1 MQKLSQKKA
10 TSITLNVAEVKEA
23 HDIKLSTPKATSL
36 NVESKSVG
44 GTKITA
50 VNATDLDKLQNLNVV
65 TDGKFDIATAATLK
79 GISTINLSGENAKS
93 QVDLS
98 AVALGDAA
106 AAQGIVLNASGL
118 KGGLSTK
125 SISTKGSININ
136 LNAMSGDAKLG
147 VANSITDNLSINVNG
162 VEGKFE
168 TQALK
173 AAASTTVSLT
183 NIKGASTIAS
193 LNGATTSLSI
203 ENTGDVTISNVSSAL
218 EGDFSINANNA
229 NGLKTGV
236 ITANKGVISIN
247 ANGVSAITVG
257 NLSAKSSIT
266 LNAGD
271 ASTSVKAGDIAADSV
286 NVDLSKVL
294 GTTTVGKIISDNI
307 IYKASELSA
316 DTASKIALASK
327 GNIQNFKAE
336 VTGSLGDDKIELTT
350 AATTSSVTLS
360 GDLGVGNDTV
370 DINKD
375 SAVDALKTVNLSGLT
390 NYATSTTKLKAAA
403 NDTLTFNG
411 GSGNDSVEVSGT
423 GIVSLKVI
431 GDFGGGNLDKL
442 TLGTNAT
449 AITGAD
455 SAVTIDITKVTNV
468 DSTEINFT
476 NGATDM
482 SSKALTI
489 KGSESNDQVTLKL
502 ATNTTKVKVDGDLG
516 DGNDTFVFN
525 IGAAT
530 ATNITDIDL
539 IGLKGVE
546 VGLNGGNAA
555 TAFDFSGYTGLT
567 TFNATTGADN
577 IKLGKLTESAV
588 VNLGSG
594 DDKIETGAFT
604 ATKTLKIA
612 GGEGNDTF
620 DIKASVIVTV
630 ATPEFVEITDF
641 SAGDK
646 ITFGDAIA
654 YSSQGAKTGDS
665 LKAVAE
671 AILGTSDV
679 ANTVYGFTYNNDT
692 YLLYNA
698 ADSTATLTTSDLIVK
713 LSGTT
718 VDLDSLTTSTN
729 DIVFAS

>member
-1 MQKLSQKKA
+1 
-10 TSITLNVAEVKEA
+10 
-23 HDIKLSTPKATSL
+23 
-36 NVESKSVG
+36 
-44 GTKITA
+44 
-50 VNATDLDKLQNLNVV
+50 
-65 TDGKFDIATAATLK
+65 
-79 GISTINLSGENAKS
+79 
-93 QVDLS
+93 
-98 AVALGDAA
+98 
-106 AAQGIVLNASGL
+106 
-118 KGGLSTK
+118 
-125 SISTKGSININ
+125 
-136 LNAMSGDAKLG
+136 
-147 VANSITDNLSINVNG
+147 
-162 VEGKFE
+162 
-168 TQALK
+168 
-173 AAASTTVSLT
+173 
-183 NIKGASTIAS
+183 
-193 LNGATTSLSI
+193 
-203 ENTGDVTISNVSSAL
+203 
-218 EGDFSINANNA
+218 
-229 NGLKTGV
+229 
-236 ITANKGVISIN
+236 
-247 ANGVSAITVG
+247 
-257 NLSAKSSIT
+257 
-266 LNAGD
+266 

>member
-1 MQKLSQKKA
+1 M
-10 TSITLNVAEVKEA
+10 
-23 HDIKLSTPKATSL
+23 
-36 NVESKSVG
+36 
-44 GTKITA
+44 
-50 VNATDLDKLQNLNVV
+50 
-65 TDGKFDIATAATLK
+65 
-79 GISTINLSGENAKS
+79 
-93 QVDLS
+93 
-98 AVALGDAA
+98 
-106 AAQGIVLNASGL
+106 
-118 KGGLSTK
+118 
-125 SISTKGSININ
+125 
-136 LNAMSGDAKLG
+136 
-147 VANSITDNLSINVNG
+147 
-162 VEGKFE
+162 
-168 TQALK
+168 
-173 AAASTTVSLT
+173 
-183 NIKGASTIAS
+183 
-193 LNGATTSLSI
+193 
-203 ENTGDVTISNVSSAL
+203 
-218 EGDFSINANNA
+218 
-229 NGLKTGV
+229 
-236 ITANKGVISIN
+236 
-247 ANGVSAITVG
+247 
-257 NLSAKSSIT
+257 
-266 LNAGD
+266 
-271 ASTSVKAGDIAADSV
+271 
-286 NVDLSKVL
+286 
-294 GTTTVGKIISDNI
+294 
-307 IYKASELSA
+307 
-316 DTASKIALASK
+316 
-327 GNIQNFKAE
+327 
-336 VTGSLGDDKIELTT
+336 
-350 AATTSSVTLS
+350 
-360 GDLGVGNDTV
+360 GVGNDTV